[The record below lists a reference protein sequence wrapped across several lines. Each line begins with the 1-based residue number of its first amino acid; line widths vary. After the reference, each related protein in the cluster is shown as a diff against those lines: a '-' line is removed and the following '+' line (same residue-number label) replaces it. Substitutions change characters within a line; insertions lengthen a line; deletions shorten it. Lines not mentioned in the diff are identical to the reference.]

1 VQFDDQ
7 LRNAFRRQEP
17 DAAFAERTMTA
28 IRSRSRKDRGRRR
41 MSSAWMGLAA
51 AVLLVFAGITLA
63 VNHQRV
69 VRARQEVELAL
80 RIASQTLNHVQV
92 KLEESSARKG
102 MPDGR

>member
-1 VQFDDQ
+1 MQFDDQ

-17 DAAFAERTMTA
+17 DAAFAERTMA
-28 IRSRSRKDRGRRR
+28 VIRSRSRKDRGRWR
-41 MSSAWMGLAA
+41 MSSAWIGIAA
-51 AVLLVFAGITLA
+51 AVLLVLAGITVA

-80 RIASQTLNHVQV
+80 RIASQTLNHVQL